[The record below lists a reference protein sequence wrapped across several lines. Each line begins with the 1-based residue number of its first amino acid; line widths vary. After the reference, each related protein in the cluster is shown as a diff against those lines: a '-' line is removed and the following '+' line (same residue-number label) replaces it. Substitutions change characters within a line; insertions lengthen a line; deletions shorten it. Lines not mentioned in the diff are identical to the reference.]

1 MTEKSPEKLKRIL
14 DSSEEGFTTL
24 KEKIGFVE
32 SLFKAGIISATEL
45 KTAES
50 SLRKTAASNS
60 MSGEVELVN
69 LDLVKRK
76 CWFCGKDTMQKT
88 KYVYAKIGRDA
99 TLVRIAGG
107 IAGGIL
113 GGAIAAAAYS
123 IRVDSR
129 NRVKRHFSPQKNLY
143 LYECQSCKFSFPVPQ
158 EEEAEIDMM
167 VKRGLR
173 GFNGKEKESENIRL
187 IT

>member
-173 GFNGKEKESENIRL
+173 GFNGKESENIRL